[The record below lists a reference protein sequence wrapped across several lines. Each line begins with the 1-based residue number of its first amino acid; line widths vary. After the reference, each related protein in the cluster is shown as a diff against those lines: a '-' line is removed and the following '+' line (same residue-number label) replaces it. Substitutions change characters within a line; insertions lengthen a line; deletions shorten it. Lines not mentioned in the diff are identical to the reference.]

1 MPNLKLPIYAEC
13 GCHWRFLLYRPRFS
27 MVPPRKFLLIVSRF
41 SPILQPLVSV
51 IPREPQF
58 LRASFR
64 SAMENAKYNSNLHS
78 TAARLPLKRAPRAC
92 TRCNKRKVRCDG
104 AVTGFP
110 CTNCRLDGHPCSVF
124 RSRAS
129 KARKRLPRVK
139 QIEDI
144 SRVAQDPFL
153 ARVRPKPPHLSSS
166 PSLGSSR
173 T

>member
-1 MPNLKLPIYAEC
+1 MSAYRGLILVKTPTP
-13 GCHWRFLLYRPRFS
+13 HLLR
-27 MVPPRKFLLIVSRF
+27 L
-41 SPILQPLVSV
+41 
-51 IPREPQF
+51 PREPQF

-64 SAMENAKYNSNLHS
+64 STMESPKYDSNLYS
-78 TAARLPLKRAPRAC
+78 AAARLKRAPRAC

-110 CTNCRLDGHPCSVF
+110 CTNCRLDGHPCLVL

-129 KARKRLPRVK
+129 KSGKPLPGPKR
-139 QIEDI
+139 IEDI
-144 SRVAQDPFL
+144 SRVAQDPSL
-153 ARVRPKPPHLSSS
+153 ARVQPKPPHLSSS